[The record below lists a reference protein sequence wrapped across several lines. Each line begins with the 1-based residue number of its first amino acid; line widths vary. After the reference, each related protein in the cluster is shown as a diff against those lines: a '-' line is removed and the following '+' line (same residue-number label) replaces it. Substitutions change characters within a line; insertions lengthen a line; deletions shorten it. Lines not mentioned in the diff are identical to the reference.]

1 MGITRLYTGPDGQT
15 HIEELDLASH
25 PELTQ
30 LMATKGV
37 VFRSAEPGRFSD
49 WHTAPRRQF
58 VITLEGEVEIGLA
71 DGSVHR
77 FGPGHVNLAEDL
89 TGKGHTTRVV
99 GNKPRVTFRV
109 SLRVIRPAGSQVIM
123 GEGCIPTELPSNSS
137 SVIGPRSGLGC

>member
-1 MGITRLYTGPDGQT
+1 MGVTRLYTGADGQT
-15 HIEELDLASH
+15 HIEELDFAAH
-25 PELTQ
+25 PELTS

-37 VFRSAEPGRFSD
+37 VFRTSQPGHFSD

-99 GNKPRVTFRV
+99 GNKPRVTATIH
-109 SLRVIRPAGSQVIM
+109 LAD
-123 GEGCIPTELPSNSS
+123 
-137 SVIGPRSGLGC
+137 

>member
-1 MGITRLYTGPDGQT
+1 MAISRLYSGQDGQT

-25 PELTQ
+25 PELTT
-30 LMATKGV
+30 LMATKGI

-49 WHTAPRRQF
+49 WHTAPRRQY
-58 VITLEGEVEIGLA
+58 VITLSGEVEIGLG

-99 GNKPRVTFRV
+99 GNQPRVTATIQ
-109 SLRVIRPAGSQVIM
+109 L
-123 GEGCIPTELPSNSS
+123 
-137 SVIGPRSGLGC
+137 